1 MEMNRP
7 QATATWPTG
16 LPAVDSD
23 QFRTTD
29 FDWSPMTRR
38 DVRPPLAE
46 RVETPGSLPAPEQN
60 LRIDLT
66 PVEQILRTTKRV
78 ALGKYSCPVDHPLF
92 LRGGGPH
99 TCAYIAFHR
108 TSVKLKIGAGDAEVA
123 TPNNVSFYNIGETY
137 SREAIGAGG
146 DDCDWIALTPS
157 FLREICAS
165 VGYPKDAADAKL
177 FPRSFSPLNP
187 RAFYAQRKLFAMA
200 SNPKTAMNSTH
211 IEDCVADL
219 LRIILKDAMGFWRE
233 DARMRRHPRY
243 TCHRRRLQIIEDA
256 KMVLAR
262 EYWTDLSLADL
273 AQQLYCSAAHL
284 SRIFRGAT
292 GFKLSDYRQ
301 ELRLRKGLFLLEES
315 RLEIGNIAIHL
326 GFASHSHFTSAFH
339 RRFGVNPSDFV
350 KWNSTQLMAA

>member
-1 MEMNRP
+1 MNRP
-7 QATATWPTG
+7 QVLDRQPIG
-16 LPAVDSD
+16 RLPVKVEQFAVIEG
-23 QFRTTD
+23 
-29 FDWSPMTRR
+29 DWSPADLHQPRA
-38 DVRPPLAE
+38 DHVP
-46 RVETPGSLPAPEQN
+46 RVEIPKSHPASDLT

-66 PVEQILRTTKRV
+66 PVEQILRKTKRV
-78 ALGKYSCPVDHPLF
+78 ALGRYSCPVDHPQF

-99 TCAYIAFHR
+99 TCCYIAFHR
-108 TSVKLKIGAGDAEVA
+108 TSVKLKIGEDSAEVA
-123 TPNNVSFYNIGETY
+123 TPNNVSFYNIGESY

-146 DDCDWIALTPS
+146 DDCDWLAMTPD

-165 VGYPKDAADAKL
+165 IGYRKDVVDAQL
-177 FPRSFSPLNP
+177 FPRAFSPLGS

-200 SNPKTAMNSTH
+200 SNPRTAMNSMH

-219 LRIILKDAMGFWRE
+219 VRMILKDAIGFWGGNGKLH
-233 DARMRRHPRY
+233 RRPRFA
-243 TCHRRRLQIIEDA
+243 CHRRRLQIIEEA
-256 KMVLAR
+256 KTVLAR

-273 AQQLYCSAAHL
+273 AHQLYCSAAHL

-292 GFKLSDYRQ
+292 GFKLNDYRQ

-315 RLEIGNIAIHL
+315 RLDIGNIAVHL

-339 RRFGVNPSDFV
+339 RRFGINPSDFV